1 MRQRRPHR
9 FLAAF
14 LAALTA
20 CALAAPGTHAAG
32 ASRAASALVRA
43 EGPSWSSLTAAQRS
57 ALAPLEREWPSID
70 GGRKEKWLEIAAHF
84 PSMPP
89 EERTRIQTRMTE
101 WARLTPKERGEARL
115 NYQEARQLSPAERKA
130 RWEQYQALPPEQ
142 KRQLAERAEPPTPV
156 RRDAARPAGAAS
168 TPLPKSNLVTPTPP
182 VNARVK
188 PVAPTVV
195 QASPGATTTL
205 MSKPP
210 TPPLHQQPG
219 LPKVAATPGFVDR
232 STLLPQRGA
241 QAAAT
246 RAPPSA
252 ASAPASARR

>member
-1 MRQRRPHR
+1 
-9 FLAAF
+9 
-14 LAALTA
+14 
-20 CALAAPGTHAAG
+20 
-32 ASRAASALVRA
+32 V
-43 EGPSWSSLTAAQRS
+43 AQRS

-70 GGRKEKWLEIAAHF
+70 ASRKEKWLEISARF

-89 EERTRIQTRMTE
+89 EERERVQARMTE

-115 NYQEARQLSPAERKA
+115 NYQEARQLSPTERKA
-130 RWEQYQALPPEQ
+130 RWEQYQALTPEQ
-142 KRQLAERAEPPTPV
+142 KRQLAERAAPSASA
-156 RRDAARPAGAAS
+156 RRELAKPAAAAS
-168 TPLPKSNLVTPTPP
+168 TPLPKSNIVTPTPR
-182 VNARVK
+182 VDTSVK

-219 LPKVAATPGFVDR
+219 LPKVAATPGFVDG

-246 RAPPSA
+246 RVPSA